1 MKDYFVL
8 FTHSCAESGG
18 GGLVRYDYQLIGCFD
33 SYEEAFE
40 KAKVIGCNPNHC
52 GYEFSIFKMILAG
65 GSDAQE

>member
-1 MKDYFVL
+1 MKEYFVL

-18 GGLVRYDYQLIGCFD
+18 GLVMYNYQLIGYFD

-40 KAKVIGCNPNHC
+40 EAKVVGCNPNHC
-52 GYEFSIFKMILAG
+52 GYEFSIFKTIPAG